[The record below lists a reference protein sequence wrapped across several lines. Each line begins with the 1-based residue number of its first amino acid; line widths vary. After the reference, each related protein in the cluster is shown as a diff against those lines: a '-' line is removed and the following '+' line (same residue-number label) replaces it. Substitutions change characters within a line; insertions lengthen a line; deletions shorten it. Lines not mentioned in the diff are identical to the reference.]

1 MRLLLKIIEEHK
13 VATNNNINDGKKM
26 LRAATMM
33 TILENIR
40 LKIQSSHPFQ
50 IEGAEKI
57 LIRRCSSNSDFQQK
71 DVGGGSGSSSGGGD
85 NHDHHIVPIDEER
98 DRLRKSLDSSLAQRR
113 SLEIFFTNL
122 RKERDMMSNELSK
135 KVNLM
140 NGMEEF
146 VQELEAENQSFSVK
160 VRECVFLHGT
170 EESDTKDVDNIVQLR
185 EKNRALSNDLQCT
198 RDRLQSIK
206 AKTKE
211 LNDQN
216 NTINGQM
223 SEISG
228 EVNAALQRLNRLKQ
242 IKVAS
247 DEIAQLEQVLECFQ
261 RIR

>member
-13 VATNNNINDGKKM
+13 VATNNNRNDGKKM

-50 IEGAEKI
+50 VEGAEKD

-71 DVGGGSGSSSGGGD
+71 DVGGGGD

-122 RKERDMMSNELSK
+122 LKQRDMMSNELSK

-146 VQELEAENQSFSVK
+146 VQELEAENQSLSDK
-160 VRECVFLHGT
+160 VRKCVSLHST
-170 EESDTKDVDNIVQLR
+170 EEYDTKDEDYIQLLR

-206 AKTKE
+206 VKTKE
-211 LNDQN
+211 LDDEN
-216 NTINGQM
+216 NTIYEQM
-223 SEISG
+223 NEISG
-228 EVNAALQRLNRLKQ
+228 EVNAALHRLNRLKQ

-247 DEIAQLEQVLECFQ
+247 DEIAQLEQVLECFK
-261 RIR
+261 RIG